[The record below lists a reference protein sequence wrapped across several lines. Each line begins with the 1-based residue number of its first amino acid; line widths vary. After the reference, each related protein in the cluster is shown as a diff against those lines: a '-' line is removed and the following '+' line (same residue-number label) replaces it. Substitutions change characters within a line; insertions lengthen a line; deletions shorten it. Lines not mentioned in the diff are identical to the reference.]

1 MLLPLVNSVLDKATE
16 LTRVSSRWIARS
28 LGALLLLTIAFIA
41 CEVVTRKLFGFSFR
55 FVHEYSGYLLA
66 ILSSWGLAHTLFERA
81 HIRIDILYMQL
92 PSGFKLAFD
101 LLAIMSMCLTALA
114 ISYFGYPVL
123 ARSLSNGSLSNTAL
137 STPLWIPHL
146 LWISGYFW
154 FSLASTLL
162 LLRALVA
169 VLSGDA
175 ERIKPSISAEFSEND
190 NY

>member
-1 MLLPLVNSVLDKATE
+1 MLTLVNSVLNKATE
-16 LTRVSSRWIARS
+16 LTRVTSRWIAWS
-28 LGALLLLTIAFIA
+28 LGALLLLTIFLIT

-81 HIRIDILYMQL
+81 HIRIDILYSQL
-92 PSGFKLAFD
+92 PGGLKLILD
-101 LLAIMSMCLTALA
+101 LIAIISMCLTGLA

-123 ARSLSNGSLSNTAL
+123 ARSLANQSLANTSL

-154 FSLASTLL
+154 FSLASGLL
-162 LLRALVA
+162 ALRALVA
-169 VLSGDA
+169 VCSGGAD
-175 ERIKPSISAEFSEND
+175 RIKPSISAEFSEAD
-190 NY
+190 NF

>member
-1 MLLPLVNSVLDKATE
+1 MLTLANSMLDKATE
-16 LTRVSSRWIARS
+16 LTRVSSRWIARV
-28 LGALLLLTIAFIA
+28 LGALLLVTIVFIA

-81 HIRIDILYMQL
+81 HIRIDILYTQL
-92 PSGFKLAFD
+92 PSGIKLTFD
-101 LLAIMSMCLTALA
+101 LLAILSMCLTALA

-123 ARSLSNGSLSNTAL
+123 ARSLANGSLSNSAL

-154 FSLASTLL
+154 FSLASSLL
-162 LLRALVA
+162 LVRAVVA
-169 VLSGDA
+169 VISRDA

-190 NY
+190 SF